1 MLFRSRHTGEIQQEL
16 SWLGESKV
24 TVSMSAH
31 AINMVRG
38 ILSTCHVF
46 YEGEIQNSTL
56 WKIYRAQYGD
66 KPFIRII
73 KDKKGP
79 FRLPDPKVVIGS
91 NFCDVGFELDE
102 RGHRIVAIGAID
114 NLLKGAAG
122 NAVQVM
128 NLMLG
133 LDEKQ
138 GIYDAPLHP
147 V

>member
-1 MLFRSRHTGEIQQEL
+1 MYRSLYNGQ
-16 SWLGESKV
+16 
-24 TVSMSAH
+24 
-31 AINMVRG
+31 
-38 ILSTCHVF
+38 
-46 YEGEIQNSTL
+46 
-56 WKIYRAQYGD
+56 
-66 KPFIRII
+66 PFIRMV
-73 KDKKGP
+73 KDKQGP
-79 FRLPDPKVVIGS
+79 YRLPDPKVVIGS
-91 NFCDVGFELDE
+91 NFCDVGFEIDE

-138 GIYDAPLHP
+138 GIAAAPLHP

>member
-1 MLFRSRHTGEIQQEL
+1 M
-16 SWLGESKV
+16 
-24 TVSMSAH
+24 
-31 AINMVRG
+31 
-38 ILSTCHVF
+38 
-46 YEGEIQNSTL
+46 
-56 WKIYRAQYGD
+56 YRAPTTGQ
-66 KPFIRII
+66 PFIRMV

-91 NFCDVGFELDE
+91 NFCDVGFEIDE

-114 NLLKGAAG
+114 NLMKGAAG

-128 NLMLG
+128 NIMLG

>member
-1 MLFRSRHTGEIQQEL
+1 
-16 SWLGESKV
+16 
-24 TVSMSAH
+24 
-31 AINMVRG
+31 
-38 ILSTCHVF
+38 
-46 YEGEIQNSTL
+46 
-56 WKIYRAQYGD
+56 
-66 KPFIRII
+66 
-73 KDKKGP
+73 
-79 FRLPDPKVVIGS
+79 
-91 NFCDVGFELDE
+91 
-102 RGHRIVAIGAID
+102 VAIGAID